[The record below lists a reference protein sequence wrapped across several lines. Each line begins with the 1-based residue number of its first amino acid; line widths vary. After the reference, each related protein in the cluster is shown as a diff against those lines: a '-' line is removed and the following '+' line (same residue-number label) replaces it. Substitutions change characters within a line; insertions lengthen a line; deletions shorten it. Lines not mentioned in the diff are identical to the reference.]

1 MYISVCILN
10 VYERN
15 VSALTFM
22 SIMILFNRIVNWSK
36 CALRNRRVENVMHRP
51 FRNRDVIWQCYPRT
65 TDESQTHVHKA
76 SVHYSKTFSTS
87 SSFFLLSLNIL
98 FKSPLGP
105 FLLFFDCVTS
115 G

>member
-22 SIMILFNRIVNWSK
+22 SIMILFNRIIKWSK

-51 FRNRDVIWQCYPRT
+51 FRNRDDKQ
-65 TDESQTHVHKA
+65 A
-76 SVHYSKTFSTS
+76 MLSTY
-87 SSFFLLSLNIL
+87 N
-98 FKSPLGP
+98 
-105 FLLFFDCVTS
+105 
-115 G
+115 